1 MIIII
6 GWACIVVGLLTYL
19 LAFAK
24 GPGPTMGDQ
33 PEVAGSYTIATALMI
48 LGFVLV
54 AVI

>member
-1 MIIII
+1 MTIA
-6 GWACIVVGLLTYL
+6 GWAMMAVGLLVYL
-19 LAFAK
+19 LAFAQ

-33 PEVAGSYTIATALMI
+33 PLQASLFTLATVLLI